1 MKKRTI
7 ITICLAM
14 FALTTILTAGTPFS
28 ASSRQPVMGFID
40 FDIAGQQFLESK
52 NLMEEYQA
60 DAEYYNGLLKPL
72 EDEIIRM
79 RNAGEE
85 NSKSYQLKVNE
96 YSLQKDKFTTQLQE
110 KYTVQFEK
118 VNEKLL
124 LLAEEYAKINN
135 IDVLITNKVAVYIAE
150 DFDLTQDFIEFANSR
165 AEF

>member
-1 MKKRTI
+1 
-7 ITICLAM
+7 
-14 FALTTILTAGTPFS
+14 
-28 ASSRQPVMGFID
+28 MGFID

-60 DAEYYNGLLKPL
+60 DAEYYNSLLKPL

-110 KYTVQFEK
+110 KYTSQFEK

-124 LLAEEYAKINN
+124 TLAEEYAKINN
-135 IDVLITNKVAVYIAE
+135 IDMLITNKVAVYIAN
-150 DFDLTQDFIEFANSR
+150 DFDLTQDFINFANSR

>member
-1 MKKRTI
+1 
-7 ITICLAM
+7 
-14 FALTTILTAGTPFS
+14 
-28 ASSRQPVMGFID
+28 
-40 FDIAGQQFLESK
+40 
-52 NLMEEYQA
+52 MEEYQA

-124 LLAEEYAKINN
+124 TLAEEYAKINN
-135 IDVLITNKVAVYIAE
+135 IDILITNKVAVYIAD
-150 DFDLTQDFIEFANSR
+150 DFDLTQDFINFANSR

>member
-7 ITICLAM
+7 ITIVLSTVL
-14 FALTTILTAGTPFS
+14 LTAILSAGTPMS

-40 FDIAGQQFLESK
+40 FDEAGQQFLESK

-72 EDEIIRM
+72 EDEIVRM

-124 LLAEEYAKINN
+124 KLAEEYAKIND
-135 IDVLITNKVAVYIAE
+135 IDILLTNKVAVYITD
-150 DFDLTQDFIEFANSR
+150 DFDLTEDFIEFANSR
-165 AEF
+165 ADF

>member
-1 MKKRTI
+1 MKKRTMI
-7 ITICLAM
+7 
-14 FALTTILTAGTPFS
+14 TTILATLFLALIVTAGTPFS
-28 ASSRQPVMGFID
+28 AGSRQPVLGFID

-60 DAEYYNGLLKPL
+60 DAEYYNSLLKPL

-79 RNAGEE
+79 RSAGEE
-85 NSKSYQLKVNE
+85 SSKSYQLKVNE

-124 LLAEEYAKINN
+124 TLAEEYAKINS
-135 IDVLITNKVAVYIAE
+135 IDVLLTNKVAVYIAD
-150 DFDLTQDFIEFANSR
+150 DFDLTLDFIEFANAR

>member
-7 ITICLAM
+7 ITTVLAM
-14 FALTTILTAGTPFS
+14 FLLMTILSAGTPFS
-28 ASSRQPVMGFID
+28 ASSSQPVIGFID

-85 NSKSYQLKVNE
+85 SSKSYQLKVNE

-124 LLAEEYAKINN
+124 ALAEEYAKINN
-135 IDVLITNKVAVYIAE
+135 IDVLITNKVAVYIA
-150 DFDLTQDFIEFANSR
+150 DDYDLTQDFIEFANSR